1 MQCGNIL
8 GAVVGA
14 IGLYESTDYD
24 DIRACGHDAG
34 GVMVVIGM
42 ILIALSFVGTDGVK
56 ETKTPKWAGRRS
68 GYGIKNVIQKRRQV
82 LMLPVMFAAQKSIP
96 NYLLSRPGKAFM

>member
-1 MQCGNIL
+1 MRAQTMTTFGL
-8 GAVVGA
+8 VGMV
-14 IGLYESTDYD
+14 
-24 DIRACGHDAG
+24 AG

-82 LMLPVMFAAQKSIP
+82 LILPVMFAAQKSIP
-96 NYLLSRPGKAFM
+96 NYLLSRPGFHVAAT